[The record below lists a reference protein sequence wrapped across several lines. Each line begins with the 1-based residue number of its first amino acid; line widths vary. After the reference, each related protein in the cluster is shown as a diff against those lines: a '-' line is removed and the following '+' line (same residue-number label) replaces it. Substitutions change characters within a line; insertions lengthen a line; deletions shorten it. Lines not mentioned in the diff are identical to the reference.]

1 MYDFKCCLLD
11 ASDVIAA
18 VDTIQA
24 EDDVRA
30 MVVAAHLIV
39 RKYPS
44 FSAIEVWHEDH
55 RVGRVTNPKALAT
68 AASPIRDQS
77 HRTRS

>member
-1 MYDFKCCLLD
+1 MPNFKCCLLD
-11 ASDVIAA
+11 ASDMVAA

-39 RKYPS
+39 RKYPG
-44 FSAIEVWHEDH
+44 FSSIEVWDETH
-55 RVGRVTNPKALAT
+55 RVGRVTNPKLPAT
-68 AASPIRDQS
+68 RATSFCD
-77 HRTRS
+77 